1 MKQILLNRMTL
12 FKSTFYNN
20 NKEDNNIIEQSYKKV
35 EDGDNDNNQN
45 DNYEENIELEDK
57 VTHILLI
64 EIY

>member
-45 DNYEENIELEDK
+45 ENYEENIELEDK

>member
-1 MKQILLNRMTL
+1 MTL

-45 DNYEENIELEDK
+45 ENYEENIELEDK